1 MNAPDRFELFLLGE
15 RRSATRFHSQ
25 VNLSQPDPCGLAC
38 PGTQA
43 NNPLA
48 IPNCS
53 DFVIKKEDHT
63 IGNVVSEQ
71 LKKHR
76 NVLFAGYKIPHP
88 NVPELFIRIQ
98 TDGSITPKEALLSV
112 LEKLLRDL
120 NHLSQEFTREWEL
133 RRMVT
138 EGEQNQNGNP

>member
-15 RRSATRFHSQ
+15 GEKKCEEVPFT
-25 VNLSQPDPCGLAC
+25 
-38 PGTQA
+38 
-43 NNPLA
+43 A

-63 IGNVVSEQ
+63 IGNLVSEQ

-76 NVLFAGYKIPHP
+76 NVLMAGYKVSHP

-98 TDGSITPKEALLSV
+98 TDGTITPKEALLSV

-138 EGEQNQNGNP
+138 EGEQNQNGI

>member
-15 RRSATRFHSQ
+15 GEKKCEEVPFT
-25 VNLSQPDPCGLAC
+25 
-38 PGTQA
+38 
-43 NNPLA
+43 A

-63 IGNVVSEQ
+63 IGNLVSEH

-76 NVLFAGYKIPHP
+76 NVLMAGYKVPHP

-98 TDGSITPKEALLSV
+98 TDGTITPKEALLAV

>member
-15 RRSATRFHSQ
+15 GEKKCDEVPFT
-25 VNLSQPDPCGLAC
+25 
-38 PGTQA
+38 
-43 NNPLA
+43 A